1 MYLEFILLLGRG
13 SEQERNQAFS
23 GNVCIRVHDN
33 VIGGLKK
40 NGVYERRTFMLTKL
54 LTHKDPIYLRSLC
67 CSCED
72 SWVDFEPISNGVAL
86 KCSVN

>member
-1 MYLEFILLLGRG
+1 MSKKEINNF
-13 SEQERNQAFS
+13 QE
-23 GNVCIRVHDN
+23 NVCIRVHDN
-33 VIGGLKK
+33 VMGGVKK
-40 NGVYERRTFMLTKL
+40 NGISERGTFMSTKR

-86 KCSVN
+86 KCNVN